1 VVSDV
6 ACQCGM
12 VNACHDQTLSG
23 LPEKNP
29 ISQEVIHVR
38 KTIIDPN
45 YGQGLTELQG
55 SGVGELIHSA
65 GVIVDTGDVRFVYL
79 SGRVATDDEAGTV
92 EARQQIVGIG
102 DIKQQTRQT
111 LRNIQAALRAA
122 GGDLDDIVRMRVYVV
137 APMTKDM
144 FGQIHEARAEFFH
157 KEHYPAST
165 LVVISGLARA
175 GALIEIDTD
184 AVISPPA
191 SS

>member
-1 VVSDV
+1 
-6 ACQCGM
+6 M
-12 VNACHDQTLSG
+12 
-23 LPEKNP
+23 
-29 ISQEVIHVR
+29 R
-38 KTIIDPN
+38 KTVIDPN
-45 YGQGLTELQG
+45 YGQGLAELSG

-65 GVIVDTGDVRFVYL
+65 GVIVDTDQARFVYL
-79 SGRVATDDEAGTV
+79 SGRVATDDDADTAA
-92 EARQQIVGIG
+92 ARQRIVGIG
-102 DIKQQTRQT
+102 DVKQQTRQT
-111 LRNIQAALRAA
+111 LRNIQAALRRA

-184 AVISPPA
+184 AVIARPA
-191 SS
+191 SD